1 MPRRDTQRSDM
12 QFHDKYCNKTAM
24 IQKTRQKALYKT
36 GIPILALCLSL
47 FITACNSNVLPQNG
61 SGAGADTTV
70 EATTESVS
78 TESSNTESDGT
89 TTESPPADN
98 TTPETVATEPAPTE
112 PAPTEPAPPE
122 PTPTEA
128 APPEPTPT
136 EPPPAIETPAAL
148 FYNMPPAILTSATGL
163 YASPNRAE
171 FIVPVTIPQ
180 GETIYVMGR
189 NATSSHL
196 RTVWNTGVGWV
207 PVSFTDYNGQREKLA
222 DLPIFEQE
230 PPACAIP
237 VTTQFGFS
245 SEWTSDQRQRIAV
258 VADLF
263 RSKYGPFP
271 NSTLSLKVNGIE
283 VESSRRPIVENG
295 QFSLKDV
302 VFSPGQDLQAG
313 ETVGYQL
320 NTASD
325 EPLTF
330 MATIFSIPQNCQ
342 WEID

>member
-1 MPRRDTQRSDM
+1 MQRRATQEDNNEFDGDFYNPTTIGQKRR
-12 QFHDKYCNKTAM
+12 QKTVQKTA
-24 IQKTRQKALYKT
+24 LYV
-36 GIPILALCLSL
+36 LALCVCL
-47 FITACNSNVLPQNG
+47 FIAACNRSVLPQNG
-61 SGAGADTTV
+61 NGAAAATSV
-70 EATTESVS
+70 EAA
-78 TESSNTESDGT
+78 TESSPAESSNSEADGT
-89 TTESPPADN
+89 MTESPPAD
-98 TTPETVATEPAPTE
+98 TATPESAPTE
-112 PAPTEPAPPE
+112 PAPAEAA
-122 PTPTEA
+122 PTEA
-128 APPEPTPT
+128 APTEPVPTEPAPTPT
-136 EPPPAIETPAAL
+136 EPPPSAL

-222 DLPIFEQE
+222 DLPVFEQE

-245 SEWTSDQRQRIAV
+245 SQWTSDQRQRIAV

-263 RSKYGPFP
+263 RSKYGQFP
-271 NSTLSLKVNGIE
+271 DSSLSLTVNGFE

-313 ETVGYQL
+313 ETVGYLL
-320 NTASD
+320 NTTSD

>member
-1 MPRRDTQRSDM
+1 MQSRNTQFNDDVHKIM
-12 QFHDKYCNKTAM
+12 TVM
-24 IQKTRQKALYKT
+24 VKALYKS
-36 GIPILALCLSL
+36 GSSLLVLLAIML
-47 FITACNSNVLPQNG
+47 FVTACNRSLMQPSDVPVAEATLDADMATDAPTLQ
-61 SGAGADTTV
+61 ADTPTL
-70 EATTESVS
+70 ENAASDTPASES
-78 TESSNTESDGT
+78 
-89 TTESPPADN
+89 
-98 TTPETVATEPAPTE
+98 APTE
-112 PAPTEPAPPE
+112 PAVTEPALPE

-128 APPEPTPT
+128 
-136 EPPPAIETPAAL
+136 PPAVETPAAL

>member
-1 MPRRDTQRSDM
+1 MQSRNTQFNNDVRKIM
-12 QFHDKYCNKTAM
+12 TM
-24 IQKTRQKALYKT
+24 MVKALHKS
-36 GIPILALCLSL
+36 GVSLLVLLAIL
-47 FITACNSNVLPQNG
+47 FVTACNSNVLQP
-61 SGAGADTTV
+61 SDTPVAEATLGADM
-70 EATTESVS
+70 ATDAPTLQ
-78 TESSNTESDGT
+78 
-89 TTESPPADN
+89 AD
-98 TTPETVATEPAPTE
+98 TPTPEIAAPDTAASESAPTE
-112 PAPTEPAPPE
+112 P
-122 PTPTEA
+122 

-222 DLPIFEQE
+222 DLPVFEQE

-237 VTTQFGFS
+237 ATTQFGFS

-283 VESSRRPIVENG
+283 VESSRRPIVESG

-302 VFSPGQDLQAG
+302 VFSLGQDLQAG

>member
-1 MPRRDTQRSDM
+1 M
-12 QFHDKYCNKTAM
+12 QSTDKHFNDDARKIMTAM
-24 IQKTRQKALYKT
+24 DKALHKSGLGLLMLLT
-36 GIPILALCLSL
+36 ML
-47 FITACNSNVLPQNG
+47 FVSACNSNLQSSDTTPVAEATLAADVATAVPTLQDET
-61 SGAGADTTV
+61 ADTPTS
-70 EATTESVS
+70 ESAAPDTTAPES
-78 TESSNTESDGT
+78 
-89 TTESPPADN
+89 
-98 TTPETVATEPAPTE
+98 APTE
-112 PAPTEPAPPE
+112 PAPTEP
-122 PTPTEA
+122 
-128 APPEPTPT
+128 TPT
-136 EPPPAIETPAAL
+136 EPPPAVETPAAL
-148 FYNMPPAILTSATGL
+148 FYNMPPATLTSATGL

-207 PVSFTDYNGQREKLA
+207 PVSFTNYNGQRELLA
-222 DLPIFEQE
+222 DLPVFEQE

-237 VTTQFGFS
+237 VTTQFGFN

-283 VESSRRPIVENG
+283 VESTRRPIVENG

>member
-1 MPRRDTQRSDM
+1 M
-12 QFHDKYCNKTAM
+12 QSRNRQCNDDVRKIMTAM
-24 IQKTRQKALYKT
+24 VKGLHKSGFSLLML
-36 GIPILALCLSL
+36 LAML
-47 FITACNSNVLPQNG
+47 FVTACNSNRLQSSDVAPVAEATLDADMATEVPTPQEEV
-61 SGAGADTTV
+61 ADTPTS
-70 EATTESVS
+70 ESAAPDTTASESV
-78 TESSNTESDGT
+78 
-89 TTESPPADN
+89 
-98 TTPETVATEPAPTE
+98 PTE
-112 PAPTEPAPPE
+112 PAPTEPPPPE
-122 PTPTEA
+122 PTA
-128 APPEPTPT
+128 T
-136 EPPPAIETPAAL
+136 EPPPAAETPAAL
-148 FYNMPPAILTSATGL
+148 FYNMPPARLTSATGL

>member
-1 MPRRDTQRSDM
+1 MQSRNTQFNDDERKIM
-12 QFHDKYCNKTAM
+12 TIMDKVLHKS
-24 IQKTRQKALYKT
+24 
-36 GIPILALCLSL
+36 GFSL
-47 FITACNSNVLPQNG
+47 LVLLTLMLFVTACNSNVLQP
-61 SGAGADTTV
+61 SDTPVAEATLGADM
-70 EATTESVS
+70 ATDAPTLQ
-78 TESSNTESDGT
+78 
-89 TTESPPADN
+89 AD
-98 TTPETVATEPAPTE
+98 TPTPEIAAPDTAASESAPTE
-112 PAPTEPAPPE
+112 PAPTEP
-122 PTPTEA
+122 

-222 DLPIFEQE
+222 DLPVFEQE

-302 VFSPGQDLQAG
+302 VFSLGQDLQAG

>member
-1 MPRRDTQRSDM
+1 MV
-12 QFHDKYCNKTAM
+12 
-24 IQKTRQKALYKT
+24 QKSIGKSRLH
-36 GIPILALCLSL
+36 ILALCFGV
-47 FITACNSNVLPQNG
+47 FITACSSNVVSQNG
-61 SGAGADTTV
+61 IGAATDTTV
-70 EATTESVS
+70 EATAESNS
-78 TESSNTESDGT
+78 TESANTASDNT
-89 TTESPPADN
+89 VAESPPEDTA
-98 TTPETVATEPAPTE
+98 TPETVASDTSTPEAP
-112 PAPTEPAPPE
+112 
-122 PTPTEA
+122 PTEA
-128 APPEPTPT
+128 PPT
-136 EPPPAIETPAAL
+136 EVPPTEVPPAIETPAAL

-207 PVSFTDYNGQREKLA
+207 PVSFTDYNGQRDKLA
-222 DLPIFEQE
+222 DLPVFEQE
-230 PPACAIP
+230 PPACAEP
-237 VTTQFGFS
+237 LTTQFGFN
-245 SEWTSDQRQRIAV
+245 SEWTSAKRQRIVV

-271 NSTLSLKVNGIE
+271 GSSLSLTVNGFE

-313 ETVGYQL
+313 ETVGYLL
-320 NTASD
+320 NTTSD